1 MSFGRKTKDFMSFGR
16 ESKDFMSFGRKSKD
30 FYEFW
35 QDAGAGPCIFALKK
49 PARGGPETAKN
60 PLRGQEEE
68 KPGREKRKQGRPL
81 CYAIL
86 HSILYNMARYSIV

>member
-49 PARGGPETAKN
+49 PARGGPKTAKN
-60 PLRGQEEE
+60 PLRGQNMNP
-68 KPGREKRKQGRPL
+68 PGQKKRKQGRPL
-81 CYAIL
+81 YYTKSDTIG
-86 HSILYNMARYSIV
+86 HSRAWYSTV